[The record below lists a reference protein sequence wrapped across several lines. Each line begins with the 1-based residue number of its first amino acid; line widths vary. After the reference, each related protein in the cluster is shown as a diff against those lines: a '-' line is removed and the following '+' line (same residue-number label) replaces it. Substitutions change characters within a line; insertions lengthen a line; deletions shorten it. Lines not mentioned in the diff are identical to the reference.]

1 MFNANKIYRKY
12 RTGKKNF
19 RIKKKNE
26 ISKNQSGDS
35 IEQDINL
42 VRPIDNILIISKNE
56 IFTVLYN
63 ASLILLH

>member
-12 RTGKKNF
+12 RTGEKK
-19 RIKKKNE
+19 IPDKKKNE

-42 VRPIDNILIISKNE
+42 VRPIDNILISFKK
-56 IFTVLYN
+56 
-63 ASLILLH
+63 

>member
-42 VRPIDNILIISKNE
+42 VRPIDNILISFKK
-56 IFTVLYN
+56 
-63 ASLILLH
+63 